1 MPERPQRDETVP
13 TVNIQDVEHDA
24 RPETRVS
31 NAGVPVKDR
40 SRNDARETE
49 ESLVRPPPD

>member
-40 SRNDARETE
+40 SRDDARETE